1 MTRLT
6 DSELSALDP
15 VIAAH
20 KAIPELADKKG
31 YVNEVTPNNNSS
43 IALLGDRTQLTSGEG
58 LSVEAL
64 MKAREDSFR

>member
-6 DSELSALDP
+6 DPELAVLDP
-15 VIAAH
+15 VIAAR
-20 KAIPELADKKG
+20 KAAPDFADKK
-31 YVNEVTPNNNSS
+31 YVNEITPNNNSS
-43 IALLGDRTQLTSGEG
+43 IALMGDRTGLTSGEG